1 MKDFDEFDE
10 TEEETEV
17 EQKDDNNNMVK
28 IIIIVII
35 AILVLLILIGIFS
48 SSKKKTTNTDPLNT
62 ITMQE
67 SITFELNGDEK
78 MSINVGEKFDD
89 PGFEA
94 SSTENGSLKAFVEVT
109 GTVDTSKVGTYEIN
123 YVLIYDGTTRQK
135 VRTVE
140 VVQDGETQQP
150 ETPPS
155 SGGNTGGGGG
165 GTSTNDANSVVSIS
179 LKGASN
185 IVIFKG
191 VAYQDAGAYATN
203 KHGGDISG
211 NISTS
216 GSVNTNNTGT
226 YTLTYSITSSTGQVK
241 SVSRKV
247 TVVDMSAQIRPNTE
261 NYTNQD
267 VSLNISV
274 NADHFSH
281 IILPNGQKVTQSSYT
296 HTVSANGQ
304 YSFQVYNTDGLAK
317 KYTYHVKNIDKQS
330 PTGSCTIT
338 HGSEGSVITINAR
351 DNVGIGLYGYNDKK
365 YKSNTLSFKGYFKH
379 GTSIKVSFYDY
390 ANNVGTA
397 TCVAP
402 AR

>member
-10 TEEETEV
+10 TEESEV
-17 EQKDDNNNMVK
+17 EQKDENNNTVK
-28 IIIIVII
+28 IIIIVVI
-35 AILVLLILIGIFS
+35 AILVLLILLGIFS
-48 SSKKKTTNTDPLNT
+48 SSKKKTTNTDPLST

-78 MSINVGEKFDD
+78 MSVKVGEQFND

-94 SSTENGSLKAFVEVT
+94 SSTQNGNLSSFVEVT

-140 VVQDGETQQP
+140 VVQDGEEQPQQP
-150 ETPPS
+150 ATPPS
-155 SGGNTGGGGG
+155 SGGNSGGGQPVDD
-165 GTSTNDANSVVSIS
+165 STSVVNIS
-179 LKGASN
+179 LKGSAN

-191 VAYQDAGAYATN
+191 VAYQDAGARATN

-226 YTLTYSITSSTGQVK
+226 YTITYSITSSTGQVK

-247 TVVDMSAQIRPNTE
+247 TVVDMSAQITPNTE

-267 VSLNISV
+267 VSLRINV

-296 HTVSANGQ
+296 HTVSANGS

-365 YKSNTLSFKGYFKH
+365 YKSNTLSFKGYFKQ
-379 GTSIKVSFYDY
+379 GTSIKVTFYDY
-390 ANNVGTA
+390 ANNTGTA